1 MCVEV
6 QKELA
11 AKLQDYFAR
20 NNYRRIDAY
29 LPFDHFNCACG
40 SWANLL

>member
-6 QKELA
+6 QEELA

-29 LPFDHFNCACG
+29 LPFDHFNWYFAPFKK
-40 SWANLL
+40 S